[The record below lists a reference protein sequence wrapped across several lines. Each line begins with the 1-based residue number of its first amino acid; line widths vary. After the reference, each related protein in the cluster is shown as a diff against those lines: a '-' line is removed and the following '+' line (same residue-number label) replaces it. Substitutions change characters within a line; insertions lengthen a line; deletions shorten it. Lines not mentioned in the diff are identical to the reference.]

1 MKNINWKKEIVIWV
15 LLLAPFIYTVFIWNK
30 VPDQLPTH
38 FNIQGEP
45 DDYAGRALALL
56 VLPATNIL
64 VYFIMLFIPRIDPR
78 GKNYEQF
85 SVSYQNIRLVVHL
98 FFVAM
103 FIYISS
109 VILYNKT
116 LYMNAFLA
124 GIMLFLALLG
134 NYMRTVRSNWFIGI
148 RTPWTLS
155 NDVVWRK
162 TNELGGRIMFY
173 SGLLLAVIVL
183 FLPEIVGGIVAT
195 VGVFIMIM
203 IPVVYSY
210 FEYKKVM
217 KEPQ

>member
-1 MKNINWKKEIVIWV
+1 MKNVNRKKEIVIWI
-15 LLLAPFIYTVFIWNK
+15 LLLAPFIYAFFIWNK
-30 VPDQLPTH
+30 VPERLPTH
-38 FNIQGEP
+38 FNIHGEA
-45 DDYAGRALALL
+45 DDYSSKALALL

-64 VYFIMLFIPRIDPR
+64 VYFIMLLIPRIDPR
-78 GKNYEQF
+78 RKNYEQF

-98 FFVAM
+98 FFVAI
-103 FIYISS
+103 FIYVSS
-109 VILYNKT
+109 AILYNRT

-124 GIMLFLALLG
+124 GVMLFLALLG
-134 NYMRTVRSNWFIGI
+134 NYMRTVRSNWFFGI

-173 SGLLLAVIVL
+173 SGLLLAVSVL
-183 FLPEIVGGIVAT
+183 FLPEIAGAVVVG
-195 VGVFIMIM
+195 VGVFIMII

-217 KEPQ
+217 KQPE